1 MSIDWSK
8 APEGANKAGFTG
20 HDQYLQFYR
29 IPGMFGDYDYWS
41 EKRGWC
47 GNDFP
52 TCANYLF
59 DRPEKVEWDGQGLP
73 PVGTVCERRT
83 LPGNDG
89 RYEQVR
95 IIAHTRK
102 GFPVWENTD
111 GVFAGISK
119 FPHLVGGRPEF
130 RPIRTH
136 EQIAAEERE
145 AGISDMQT
153 ITDGAGPTVYA
164 KLSALYDAGYRRQEE
179 GK

>member
-8 APEGANKAGFTG
+8 APEGTTHYHIGEDINPWRKIEGTVAYEHYAGKWLRVNSFNEG
-20 HDQYLQFYR
+20 FMPDYYAP
-29 IPGMFGDYDYWS
+29 IPQ
-41 EKRGWC
+41 E
-47 GNDFP
+47 
-52 TCANYLF
+52 T
-59 DRPEKVEWDGQGLP
+59 WDGKCLP

-83 LPGNDG
+83 LPGGDG

-130 RPIRTH
+130 RPIRTP
-136 EQIAAEERE
+136 EQIAAEERAKAIE
-145 AGISDMQT
+145 GMCFAEQT
-153 ITDGAGPTVYA
+153 LTVKQA
-164 KLSALYDAGYRRQEE
+164 KALFDAGYRRQESST
-179 GK
+179 